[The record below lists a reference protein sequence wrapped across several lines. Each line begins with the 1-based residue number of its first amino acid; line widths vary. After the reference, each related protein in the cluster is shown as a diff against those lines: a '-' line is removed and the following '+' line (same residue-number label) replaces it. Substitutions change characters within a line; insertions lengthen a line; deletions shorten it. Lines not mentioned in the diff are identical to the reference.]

1 MITSISLKNFKSIK
15 EANLKLGPFN
25 LFIGTNASGKS
36 NFFDA
41 LRFLQGIGW
50 GLSIDEILNGRPRSG
65 TGSEWDGLRG
75 GSGFLQWADPKAAE
89 DARSKQVWVEATVL
103 PRIGEKHPLTCHYGI
118 GINAAKNCVRGEY
131 LETESKLGKWDSRSL
146 DNEIGKQAIT
156 IKYEAG
162 GQRKK
167 PHHDFQKYRPIIQQ
181 VPDDKRLDISDRML
195 ASFALDSLRNT
206 QRLDPE
212 PSVLRRYATSLVV
225 ERMGEHGENFAAL
238 VEQICRDENRK
249 EGYLDWLRE
258 LRPAEVDDITV
269 LRGALKE
276 PLFALVEK
284 GRTFPAPVLS
294 DGTLRFAAIVAAF
307 FQPSMPEVLMLE
319 EIENGIHAG
328 RLRLLLELL
337 KSRAGAS
344 QTQVL
349 ATSHSALMLDWL
361 SEEDYQHVFLCSREP
376 ETGVTTI
383 TPLTEVPHFLESVKT
398 TPASQLISEGWME
411 TAL

>member
-50 GLSIDEILNGRPRSG
+50 GLNIDEILNGRPRTG
-65 TGSEWDGLRG
+65 TGTEWEGVRG
-75 GSGFLQWADPKAAE
+75 GSSYLQWENPTTDDAKA
-89 DARSKQVWVEATVL
+89 KQVWVEAMVE
-103 PRIGEKHPLTCHYGI
+103 PSGAKSRDWFSYGI
-118 GINAAKNCVRGEY
+118 GINTSKNCVRGEY
-131 LETESKLGKWDSRSL
+131 LDGDWDTRGLQNDLSRPVIKARYETPTSGR
-146 DNEIGKQAIT
+146 
-156 IKYEAG
+156 
-162 GQRKK
+162 R
-167 PHHDFQKYRPIIQQ
+167 PHLEFEKHRPIIQQ
-181 VPDDKRLDISDRML
+181 VRGRRGVTMGSQRRAEVVLKVFRDTQSLDPKPSILRQY
-195 ASFALDSLRNT
+195 ASALD
-206 QRLDPE
+206 
-212 PSVLRRYATSLVV
+212 V

-238 VEQICRDENRK
+238 VEQICSDEKRK
-249 EGYLDWLRE
+249 EGYLGWLRE
-258 LRPAEVDDITV
+258 LRPTEVDDIAV

-276 PLFALVEK
+276 PLFALIEK

-294 DGTLRFAAIVAAF
+294 DGTLRFAAITAAF

-319 EIENGIHAG
+319 EIENGVHAG

-361 SEEDYQHVFLCSREP
+361 SEEDYEHVFLCSREP
-376 ETGVTTI
+376 GTGVTSI

>member
-15 EANLKLGPFN
+15 EAALKLGPFN

-50 GLSIDEILNGRPRSG
+50 GLNIDEILNGRPRTGS
-65 TGSEWDGLRG
+65 GSEWDGVRG
-75 GSGFLQWADPKAAE
+75 GSGFLQWNDPASEDTKA
-89 DARSKQVWVEATVL
+89 KQVWITATVKARGKGL
-103 PRIGEKHPLTCHYGI
+103 YNPSFTYGI
-118 GINAAKNCVRGEY
+118 GINTAKSCVRGEY
-131 LETESKLGKWDSRSL
+131 LSGDWDTREVE
-146 DNEIGKQAIT
+146 NEIGSPVVTAR
-156 IKYEAG
+156 YRAPRRG
-162 GQRKK
+162 RM
-167 PHHDFQKYRPIIQQ
+167 PHLDFEKHRPILQQ
-181 VPDDKRLDISDRML
+181 IRNNSQVTPTDRKRAEDLL
-195 ASFALDSLRNT
+195 KALRDT
-206 QRLDPE
+206 QRIDPQ
-212 PSVLRRYATSLVV
+212 PSILRQYATALEA
-225 ERMGEHGENFAAL
+225 ERMGEHGENFPAL
-238 VEQICRDENRK
+238 IEYICSDETRK
-249 EGYLDWLRE
+249 EGYLGWLRE
-258 LRPAEVDDITV
+258 LRPTEVDDIAV

-276 PLFALVEK
+276 PLFALIER

-294 DGTLRFAAIVAAF
+294 DGTLRFAAITAAF

-319 EIENGIHAG
+319 EIENGVHAG

-361 SEEDYQHVFLCSREP
+361 SEEDYQYVFLCSREP

-411 TAL
+411 TAV

>member
-15 EANLKLGPFN
+15 EADLKLGPFN

-50 GLSIDEILNGRPRSG
+50 GLSIDEILNGRPRTG
-65 TGSEWDGLRG
+65 TGSEWDGVRG
-75 GSGFLQWADPKAAE
+75 GSGFIQWNDPAAAE
-89 DARSKQVWVEATVL
+89 DARKEQVWVEAVVT
-103 PRIGEKHPLTCHYGI
+103 PRSESKFPRFFRYGI
-118 GINAAKNCVRGEY
+118 GIDAARNCVREEFLSGD
-131 LETESKLGKWDSRSL
+131 WDSREVENAISSPVL
-146 DNEIGKQAIT
+146 TVRYQRPGK
-156 IKYEAG
+156 G
-162 GQRKK
+162 KK
-167 PHHDFQKYRPIIQQ
+167 PHIDFEKHRPALQQ
-181 VPDDKRLDISDRML
+181 VRNSPKIIGSDQKNAEDVL
-195 ASFALDSLRNT
+195 KALRDT
-206 QRLDPE
+206 QRLDPQ
-212 PSVLRRYATSLVV
+212 PSVLRQYATALEA
-225 ERMGEHGENFAAL
+225 ERMGEHGENFPAL
-238 VEQICRDENRK
+238 IEYICSDETRK
-249 EGYLDWLRE
+249 EGYLGWLRE
-258 LRPAEVDDITV
+258 LRPTEVDDIAV

-276 PLFALVEK
+276 PLFALIEK

-294 DGTLRFAAIVAAF
+294 DGTLRFAAITAAF

-319 EIENGIHAG
+319 EIENGVHAG

-349 ATSHSALMLDWL
+349 ATSHSALLLDWL
-361 SEEDYQHVFLCSREP
+361 AAEDYQHVFLCSRDP

>member
-15 EANLKLGPFN
+15 EADLKLGPFN

-50 GLSIDEILNGRPRSG
+50 GLSIDEILNGRPRAG
-65 TGSEWDGLRG
+65 AGSEWDGLRG
-75 GSGFLQWADPKAAE
+75 GSGFVQWADPGAIDHANS
-89 DARSKQVWVEATVL
+89 DAVSVQATVQPKSEATHRPVF
-103 PRIGEKHPLTCHYGI
+103 HYGI
-118 GINAAKNCVRGEY
+118 EISPVKNSVLSEY
-131 LETESKLGKWDSRSL
+131 LTGSKAGDWDSRPI
-146 DNEIGKQAIT
+146 DNHT
-156 IKYEAG
+156 G
-162 GQRKK
+162 GPVVTVEYKAQGSRRK
-167 PHHDFQKYRPIIQQ
+167 PHYDFEKHRPIIQQ
-181 VPDDKRLDISDRML
+181 VQSDSRVAVADQTRAKSVL
-195 ASFALDSLRNT
+195 TALSNM
-206 QRLDPE
+206 QRLDPQ
-212 PSVLRRYATSLVV
+212 PSVLRQYATALDV

-238 VEQICRDENRK
+238 VERICGDPARK
-249 EGYLDWLRE
+249 EGYLGWLHE
-258 LRPAEVDDITV
+258 LRPMEVDAIAV

-276 PLFALVEK
+276 PLFGLVEK

-294 DGTLRFAAIVAAF
+294 DGTLRFAAIAAAF

-319 EIENGIHAG
+319 EIENGVHAG

-361 SEEDYQHVFLCSREP
+361 SDEDYQYVFLCHREP

-383 TPLTEVPHFLESVKT
+383 TPLTEVSHFLESVKT

-411 TAL
+411 MAL

>member
-1 MITSISLKNFKSIK
+1 MITSLSLKNFKSIK

-36 NFFDA
+36 NLFDA
-41 LRFLQGIGW
+41 LRFLQGVGW
-50 GLSIDEILNGRPRSG
+50 GLNIDEILNGRPRTGS
-65 TGSEWDGLRG
+65 GSEWDGVRG
-75 GSGFLQWADPKAAE
+75 GSGFLQWNDPASENTK
-89 DARSKQVWVEATVL
+89 SKQVWITATVKARGKGAYN
-103 PRIGEKHPLTCHYGI
+103 PTFTYGI
-118 GINAAKNCVRGEY
+118 GINTVKSCVRGEY
-131 LETESKLGKWDSRSL
+131 LAGDWDTREVE
-146 DNEIGKQAIT
+146 NEIGSPVVTAR
-156 IKYEAG
+156 YRAPRRG
-162 GQRKK
+162 RM
-167 PHHDFQKYRPIIQQ
+167 PHLDFEKHRPILQQ
-181 VPDDKRLDISDRML
+181 IRNNSQVTPTDRKRAEDLL
-195 ASFALDSLRNT
+195 KALRDT
-206 QRLDPE
+206 QRIDPQ
-212 PSVLRRYATSLVV
+212 PSVLRQYASALEVD
-225 ERMGEHGENFAAL
+225 RMGEHGENFAAL
-238 VEQICRDENRK
+238 VEQICADENRK
-249 EGYLDWLRE
+249 EGYLGWLRE
-258 LRPAEVDDITV
+258 LRPSEVDDITV

-276 PLFALVEK
+276 PLFALIEK

-294 DGTLRFAAIVAAF
+294 DGTLRFAAITAAF

-319 EIENGIHAG
+319 EIENGVHAG

-361 SEEDYQHVFLCSREP
+361 SEEDYEHVFLCSREP
-376 ETGVTTI
+376 ETGVTSI

>member
-15 EANLKLGPFN
+15 EADLKLGPFN

-50 GLSIDEILNGRPRSG
+50 GLSIDEILNGRPRTG
-65 TGSEWDGLRG
+65 TGSEWDGVRG
-75 GSGFLQWADPKAAE
+75 GSGFLQWNDPTADAKRANP
-89 DARSKQVWVEATVL
+89 VWVEATIK
-103 PRIGEKHPLTCHYGI
+103 PSSESKYAPTYRYGI
-118 GINAAKNCVRGEY
+118 GINTARNSVRGEF
-131 LETESKLGKWDSRSL
+131 LGAGWRGDWDSREV
-146 DNEIGKQAIT
+146 DNELSSPVLTVRYQAR
-156 IKYEAG
+156 G
-162 GQRKK
+162 RGKK
-167 PHHDFQKYRPIIQQ
+167 PHYDFGKHRPIIQQ
-181 VPDDKRLDISDRML
+181 TQRNLRFAPSDRAKAQAVL
-195 ASFALDSLRNT
+195 TSLRNT
-206 QRLDPE
+206 QRIDPQ
-212 PSVLRRYATSLVV
+212 PSILRQYATALEV
-225 ERMGEHGENFAAL
+225 ERMGEHGENFPAL
-238 VEQICRDENRK
+238 IQQICADDVRK
-249 EGYLDWLRE
+249 EGYLGWLRE
-258 LRPAEVDDITV
+258 LRPSEVDDITV
-269 LRGALKE
+269 LPGALKE
-276 PLFALVEK
+276 PLFALIEK

-294 DGTLRFAAIVAAF
+294 DGTLRFAAIAAAF

-319 EIENGIHAG
+319 EIENGVHAG

-361 SEEDYQHVFLCSREP
+361 SEEDYQYVFLCSREP

>member
-1 MITSISLKNFKSIK
+1 MITSLSLKNFKSIK

-36 NFFDA
+36 NLFDA
-41 LRFLQGIGW
+41 LRFLQGVGW
-50 GLSIDEILNGRPRSG
+50 GLNIDEILNGRPRTGS
-65 TGSEWDGLRG
+65 GSEWDGVRG
-75 GSGFLQWADPKAAE
+75 GSGFLQWNDPASE
-89 DARSKQVWVEATVL
+89 DTKSKQVWITATVKARGKGAYN
-103 PRIGEKHPLTCHYGI
+103 PTFTYGI
-118 GINAAKNCVRGEY
+118 GINTAKSCVRGEY
-131 LETESKLGKWDSRSL
+131 LAGDWDTREVE
-146 DNEIGKQAIT
+146 NEIGSPVVTAR
-156 IKYEAG
+156 YRAPRRG
-162 GQRKK
+162 RM
-167 PHHDFQKYRPIIQQ
+167 PHLDFEKHRPILQQ
-181 VPDDKRLDISDRML
+181 IRNNSQVTPTDRKRAEDLL
-195 ASFALDSLRNT
+195 KALRDT
-206 QRLDPE
+206 QRIDPQ
-212 PSVLRRYATSLVV
+212 PSVLRQYASALEVD
-225 ERMGEHGENFAAL
+225 RMGEHGENFAAL
-238 VEQICRDENRK
+238 VEQICADENRK
-249 EGYLDWLRE
+249 EGYLGWLRE
-258 LRPAEVDDITV
+258 LRPSEVDDITV

-276 PLFALVEK
+276 PLFALIEK

-294 DGTLRFAAIVAAF
+294 DGTLRFAAITAAF

-319 EIENGIHAG
+319 EIENGVHAG

-361 SEEDYQHVFLCSREP
+361 SEEDYEHVFLCSREP
-376 ETGVTTI
+376 ETGVTSI

>member
-1 MITSISLKNFKSIK
+1 MINSISLKNFKSIR
-15 EANLKLGPFN
+15 ESNLKLGPFN

-89 DARSKQVWVEATVL
+89 DARSKQVWVEATVT
-103 PRIGEKHPLTCHYGI
+103 PRGNPKYLETFYYGV
-118 GINAAKNCVRGEY
+118 GINTAKNCVCGEY
-131 LETESKLGKWDSRSL
+131 LEGEGGSGSWDSREL
-146 DNEIGKQAIT
+146 DNDVGRPVVMVR
-156 IKYEAG
+156 YEAR
-162 GQRKK
+162 GQGRKS
-167 PHHDFQKYRPIIQQ
+167 HYDFEKHRPIIQQ
-181 VPDDKRLDISDRML
+181 IMNDGRIEDPDRVRAKIV
-195 ASFALDSLRNT
+195 LDSLSNT

-238 VEQICRDENRK
+238 VEQICQDGKCK
-249 EGYLDWLRE
+249 EGYLEWLRE
-258 LRPAEVDDITV
+258 LRPAEVDDIAV

>member
-50 GLSIDEILNGRPRSG
+50 GLSIDEILNGRPRTG
-65 TGSEWDGLRG
+65 TGSEWDGVRG
-75 GSGFLQWADPKAAE
+75 GSSYLQWSDPAAE
-89 DARSKQVWVEATVL
+89 DTRAKQVWIEARVS
-103 PRIGEKHPLTCHYGI
+103 PRSESKFPLSYSYGI
-118 GINAAKNCVRGEY
+118 GINTVKNCVRGEY
-131 LETESKLGKWDSRSL
+131 LSGDWDTSEVE
-146 DNEIGKQAIT
+146 NEIGSPVIT
-156 IKYEAG
+156 ARYHSPG
-162 GQRKK
+162 RGKK
-167 PHHDFQKYRPIIQQ
+167 PHIDFEKHRPVLQQ
-181 VPDDKRLDISDRML
+181 ARSNSRLTPTDRKHAEDL
-195 ASFALDSLRNT
+195 LKSLRDT
-206 QRLDPE
+206 QRLDPQ
-212 PSVLRRYATSLVV
+212 PSVLRRYASALDV

-238 VEQICRDENRK
+238 VEQICSDEKRK
-249 EGYLDWLRE
+249 EGYLGWLRE
-258 LRPAEVDDITV
+258 LRPAEVDDIKV

-276 PLFALVEK
+276 PLFGLIER
-284 GRTFPAPVLS
+284 GREFPAPVLS
-294 DGTLRFAAIVAAF
+294 DGTLRFAAITAAF

-319 EIENGIHAG
+319 EIENGVHAG
-328 RLRLLLELL
+328 RLRLLLELMR
-337 KSRAGAS
+337 SRAGAS

-361 SEEDYQHVFLCSREP
+361 SEKDYQHVFLCSREP
-376 ETGVTTI
+376 ESGVTTI